1 MKCAREEKL
10 NLVAVAQSQL
20 ELPDSQGFVLRVS
33 CIFIKLPSN
42 YMQIRADSLQ
52 VVMDFLK
59 QSKDAKLTT
68 NMNQKRLH
76 SVRTD
81 QVS

>member
-1 MKCAREEKL
+1 MSIHIISSKNKE

-20 ELPDSQGFVLRVS
+20 ELANSQSFSLRVS
-33 CIFIKLPSN
+33 CIFVKLTSN

-59 QSKDAKLTT
+59 QPKKYALL
-68 NMNQKRLH
+68 NHKRQNWN
-76 SVRTD
+76 VTP
-81 QVS
+81 